1 MGYCWD
7 IVSCISHTAGD
18 TVAVTN
24 KLKKVVKEDGAITV
38 TNKLK
43 KVVKED
49 GAIAAA
55 TTS

>member
-1 MGYCWD
+1 
-7 IVSCISHTAGD
+7 
-18 TVAVTN
+18 
-24 KLKKVVKEDGAITV
+24 LKKVVKEDGAITV

>member
-1 MGYCWD
+1 
-7 IVSCISHTAGD
+7 
-18 TVAVTN
+18 
-24 KLKKVVKEDGAITV
+24 LKKVVKEDGAIAV

>member
-1 MGYCWD
+1 MHQPYCWGCCC
-7 IVSCISHTAGD
+7 SN
-18 TVAVTN
+18 N